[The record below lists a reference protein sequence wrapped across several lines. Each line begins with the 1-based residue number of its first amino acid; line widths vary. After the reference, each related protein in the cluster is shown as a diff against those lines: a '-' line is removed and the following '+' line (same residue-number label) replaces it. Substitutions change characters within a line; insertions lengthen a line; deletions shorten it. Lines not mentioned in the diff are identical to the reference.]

1 MPLNV
6 DRTSIGL
13 AQAHLHEHALERPEA
28 RRAAAQQLDAEVSGD
43 VALDV
48 RVSRGE
54 HEDVTHLARAEE
66 LVQRVLGDSISSLRN
81 LHSGLDAN
89 RVAAL
94 LAD

>member
-13 AQAHLHEHALERPEA
+13 TQAQLHEHALERPEA
-28 RRAAAQQLDAEVSGD
+28 RRAAAQAQDAEVSGD
-43 VALDV
+43 VTLDV
-48 RVSRGE
+48 RVSRGQ
-54 HEDVTHLARAEE
+54 HEEVTHLARAEE
-66 LVQRVLGDSISSLRN
+66 LAQRVLGDSIASLRN
-81 LHSGLDAN
+81 LHAGIDPN

>member
-13 AQAHLHEHALERPEA
+13 TQAQLHEHALERPEA
-28 RRAAAQQLDAEVSGD
+28 RRAAAQAQDAPVNGD

-54 HEDVTHLARAEE
+54 HEDVTYLARAEE
-66 LVQRVLGDSISSLRN
+66 LAQRVLGNSIASLRN
-81 LHSGLDAN
+81 LHAGLDPN

-94 LAD
+94 LTD

>member
-13 AQAHLHEHALERPEA
+13 TQAQLHEHALERPEA
-28 RRAAAQQLDAEVSGD
+28 RRAAAQAQDAQVNGD

-48 RVSRGE
+48 RVNRGE
-54 HEDVTHLARAEE
+54 HEDVTHLARAEA
-66 LVQRVLGDSISSLRN
+66 LAQRVLGDSIASLRN
-81 LHSGLDAN
+81 LHAGLDPN

>member
-13 AQAHLHEHALERPEA
+13 TQAQLHEHALERPEA
-28 RRAAAQQLDAEVSGD
+28 RRAAAQAQDAAVNGD

-54 HEDVTHLARAEE
+54 HEDVTHLARAEA
-66 LVQRVLGDSISSLRN
+66 LAQRVLGDSIASLRN
-81 LHSGLDAN
+81 LHAGLDPN